1 MYFLLIAYYLSILTF
16 YLGVLIY
23 ALPIPLTG
31 LKKWA
36 PRLLTD
42 AFFIAIL
49 TLSLGTIINVADY
62 IRTLIGGSWEN
73 FLLQTKTTIIFRTV
87 IVFLFSIIGNLFS
100 KFLPGINRLITLII
114 NPILASLYSNMLMYS
129 IATMIYK
136 GVWLISSLGI
146 VLMAIPFRI
155 ARNAGAFLFSFALVF
170 YIALP
175 LYPSFYRILIYSP
188 STPLEIPIIYG
199 SIVNEFNQP
208 ITSGYIGFEI
218 NTNEYIGPLPLYSN
232 NYMLLTTNTKLMSS
246 LVTIYFDAAG
256 HQFYTNISNVDLH
269 NICIQNIN
277 REAYLNV
284 CRIDVMVRGLIAY
297 SNGMALHIAP
307 KPNNIIID
315 VFSKE
320 NIKMYIDTQIDAQLY
335 VSLTNM
341 YDVEEITID
350 NATLDSIDNLILY
363 QWYWYNLMGRTYV
376 IDISQG
382 QHVIEIKMKYSNEM
396 ASEPSEIYIYN
407 AIQQLFPTNNP
418 LFTDIIN
425 EINRII
431 YIDLIA
437 SIMYL
442 SILISITWGFSRLL
456 GGSSRIR
463 VFI

>member
-1 MYFLLIAYYLSILTF
+1 
-16 YLGVLIY
+16 
-23 ALPIPLTG
+23 
-31 LKKWA
+31 
-36 PRLLTD
+36 
-42 AFFIAIL
+42 
-49 TLSLGTIINVADY
+49 
-62 IRTLIGGSWEN
+62 
-73 FLLQTKTTIIFRTV
+73 
-87 IVFLFSIIGNLFS
+87 
-100 KFLPGINRLITLII
+100 
-114 NPILASLYSNMLMYS
+114 MYS

-277 REAYLNV
+277 REAYLNI

-320 NIKMYIDTQIDAQLY
+320 NIKMYIDTQIDTQLY